1 MKVMHMLLVGLAA
14 TAMFNPTPTTAD
26 FGDGVLIGYAGSE
39 IQDQIESRLSNRIIN
54 DFCSAQGTLGV
65 FPPPTNQCSAQEYK
79 VYEPLPEPTLFSKLF
94 SLFIVSLVIFSVIHT
109 CLFGTDEERET
120 LIGIFVGSFIHAM
133 LSDDDD

>member
-1 MKVMHMLLVGLAA
+1 MHMLLLGLAA
-14 TAMFNPTPTTAD
+14 TGMFKPATVAAD
-26 FGDGVLIGYAGSE
+26 FTDGVIMGYAGSAMQE
-39 IQDQIESRLSNRIIN
+39 QIGPHRPERIIN

-79 VYEPLPEPTLFSKLF
+79 IYEPLPEPTLFSALI
-94 SLFIVSLVIFSVIHT
+94 SLFIVSLCIFSVIHT
-109 CLFGTDEERET
+109 CLFGTDEERGT